1 MIGEEGM
8 PIAFLGAGLNEL
20 TDLIDSRDGMTFFQR
35 CGRDQM
41 GLLSED
47 DAREALLMPIRRA
60 GKHIG
65 EAALDAAAQSGQGY
79 PYKLQLIGFHAWEA
93 AGDAAQISTGMVH
106 GAAYEADRA
115 MVSQIIVP
123 MWTHLSDDQQR
134 ILTAMAA
141 DLDASTSH
149 HLAQQVGMEEHHVQ
163 DHLRQMETVG
173 VVNRISASECEFM
186 HPMMRSWLRGEAGA
200 HEKQPWSRL
209 RLSSPADRRPRR
221 TAQQRILDEYDKN
234 PTASNSEIA
243 RRARV
248 SRSYAGKVLRSHRAR

>member
-1 MIGEEGM
+1 
-8 PIAFLGAGLNEL
+8 
-20 TDLIDSRDGMTFFQR
+20 
-35 CGRDQM
+35 
-41 GLLSED
+41 
-47 DAREALLMPIRRA
+47 
-60 GKHIG
+60 
-65 EAALDAAAQSGQGY
+65 
-79 PYKLQLIGFHAWEA
+79 
-93 AGDAAQISTGMVH
+93 MVH

-123 MWTHLSDDQQR
+123 MWTHLNDDQQH

-186 HPMMRSWLRGEAGA
+186 HPMMRSWLRGEAEA

-248 SRSYAGKVLRSHRAR
+248 SRSYAGKVLRSHRTR